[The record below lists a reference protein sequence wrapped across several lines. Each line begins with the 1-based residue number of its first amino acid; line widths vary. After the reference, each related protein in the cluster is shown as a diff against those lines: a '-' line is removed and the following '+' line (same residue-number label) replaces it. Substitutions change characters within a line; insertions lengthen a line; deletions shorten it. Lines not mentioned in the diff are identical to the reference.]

1 MLAMKA
7 KTVFTFFLT
16 AIQAAYS
23 AEGPEDP
30 PPPSPLCV
38 VLTEAL
44 STHPSYQNSPSH
56 AVESNQVCTVSDGAK
71 TWRCE
76 LLFRDSCNNVIRGS
90 SDDPGKVFS
99 AALRT
104 AEECFPDRVRRNTEL
119 VENNSELR
127 RRILRDAHFGYPEE
141 RMPTLTVSADAIQ
154 YLGKDRQCETI
165 NIELRF
171 EEAPLPPARSLH

>member
-1 MLAMKA
+1 MKA